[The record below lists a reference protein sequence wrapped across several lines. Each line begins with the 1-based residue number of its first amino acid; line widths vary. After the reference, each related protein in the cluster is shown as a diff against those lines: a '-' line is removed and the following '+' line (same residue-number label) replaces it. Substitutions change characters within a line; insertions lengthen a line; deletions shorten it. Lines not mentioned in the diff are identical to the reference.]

1 MPGSVHD
8 REAGDDFTVLEKPGL
23 AARAGHHIA
32 GEARW
37 QPIHH
42 PPEGHSLARAGGPQ
56 VGRIVAMHGEARAGR
71 LAQGKRGTGV
81 IDVVM
86 GEDHPLEILGVDS
99 SLGEEAKDGPEAAGV
114 AGIDD
119 GKSLGALIEI
129 GMRAS
134 NSRDS
139 FDHNPYSH
147 SPACTRGSGWGHF
160 SSPSAIKFPPPL
172 AQYLPPPL
180 GEGPGP
186 PAHASRALV
195 RCERLR
201 R

>member
-1 MPGSVHD
+1 MPGSVHH
-8 REAGDDFTVLEKPGL
+8 REARDDFTVLEDPGL

-56 VGRIVAMHGEARAGR
+56 VGSILAKHGEACSCR
-71 LAQGKRGTGV
+71 LAEGKRGPGV
-81 IDVVM
+81 IDVMM
-86 GEDHPLEILGVDS
+86 GEDHPLEILGVEV
-99 SLGEEAKDGPEAAGV
+99 SLGEESKDGPEAAGV
-114 AGIDD
+114 TGIDD

-139 FDHNPYSH
+139 FDHTAIIVVPVK
-147 SPACTRGSGWGHF
+147 SPCPTCYHIP
-160 SSPSAIKFPPPL
+160 SPPN
-172 AQYLPPPL
+172 
-180 GEGPGP
+180 
-186 PAHASRALV
+186 
-195 RCERLR
+195 
-201 R
+201 

>member
-8 REAGDDFTVLEKPGL
+8 GEAGDDFTVLEKPGL

-56 VGRIVAMHGEARAGR
+56 VGRIVAMHGEACAGR
-71 LAQGKRGTGV
+71 LAEGKRGPGV

-86 GEDHPLEILGVDS
+86 GEDHPLEILVVES

-139 FDHNPYSH
+139 FDHNAIIVVPVKSSCPTCYH
-147 SPACTRGSGWGHF
+147 IPSP
-160 SSPSAIKFPPPL
+160 PN
-172 AQYLPPPL
+172 
-180 GEGPGP
+180 
-186 PAHASRALV
+186 
-195 RCERLR
+195 
-201 R
+201 

>member
-1 MPGSVHD
+1 
-8 REAGDDFTVLEKPGL
+8 
-23 AARAGHHIA
+23 
-32 GEARW
+32 
-37 QPIHH
+37 
-42 PPEGHSLARAGGPQ
+42 
-56 VGRIVAMHGEARAGR
+56 MHGEACAGR
-71 LAQGKRGTGV
+71 LAEGKRGTGV
-81 IDVVM
+81 IDVMM

-139 FDHNPYSH
+139 FDHIP
-147 SPACTRGSGWGHF
+147 
-160 SSPSAIKFPPPL
+160 I
-172 AQYLPPPL
+172 LPPPRAR
-180 GEGPGP
+180 EGPGP